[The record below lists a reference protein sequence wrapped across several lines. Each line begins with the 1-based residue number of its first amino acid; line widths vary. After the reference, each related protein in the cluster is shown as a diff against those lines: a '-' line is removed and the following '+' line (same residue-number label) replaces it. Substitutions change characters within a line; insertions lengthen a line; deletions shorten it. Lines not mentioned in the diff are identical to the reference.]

1 MNSDTIFPWESEPNE
16 ILLNELEIRPI
27 QEIERKRF
35 GELLDEEHYL
45 GDGEQVGEMVRQVV
59 TYQGRWVAL
68 FLWGPSSY
76 HLAPRDEWIGW
87 DAYMRKHR
95 LKLIIQNRRFLVLS
109 EARMPNLASKALSLS
124 TKSISEHWEERFG
137 YRPLLAETFTDPEQF
152 HGTCYKAAN
161 WEPLGFTQGFARH
174 RSDYYVDN
182 KHPKKLWVKPL
193 HRLSRYWLCSTTDL
207 PHYSRKGVLES
218 TADKSPPLKQKHMES
233 LFDALR
239 QVPDPRAR
247 NNQFRSASMLSVL
260 AMAILC
266 GYTQLTQVLR
276 LAWNL
281 NQHYRKVLGFPIK
294 KGTQTRVMPSY
305 SAFYNLLKQI
315 DLEAMADV
323 LNQWLEDNRGNLPTS
338 LALDGKS
345 LRGRVMSI
353 NLVDQ
358 ETGAP
363 AAMAVTTEKGKE
375 LPKAQELLDKVEAM
389 DGCTVSSDALHT
401 QKKRARTLKGKGA
414 HYIHQL
420 KDNQSQRYKQAQA
433 MDEQGSP
440 LLLAKPSN

>member
-1 MNSDTIFPWESEPNE
+1 MKVQTGFPWKDEPSQV
-16 ILLNELEIRPI
+16 LLKDLEIEPVK
-27 QEIERKRF
+27 EEDWGRF
-35 GELLDEEHYL
+35 CDLLEQEHYL
-45 GDGEQVGEMVRQVV
+45 GKSDRIGDTLGQVV
-59 TYQGRWVAL
+59 TYQGQWVAL
-68 FLWGPSSY
+68 LLWGASSY

-87 DAYMRKHR
+87 DAYTRKHR

-109 EARMPNLASKALSLS
+109 ATRMPNLASKALSLS
-124 TKSISEHWEERFG
+124 TNSISQHWEERFG

-152 HGTCYKAAN
+152 HGTCYNAAN
-161 WEPLGFTQGFARH
+161 WQPLGFTKGFARH

-182 KHPKKLWVKPL
+182 KHPKKLWIMPL
-193 HRLSRYWLCSTTDL
+193 HRLSRHWLCSTTDL
-207 PHYSRKGVLES
+207 PKYCRKGVLES

-239 QVPDPRAR
+239 RIPDPRAR

-276 LAWNL
+276 FAWNL

-323 LNQWLEDNRGNLPTS
+323 LNQWLEDNRGSLPTS

-389 DGCTVSSDALHT
+389 EGCTVSSDALHT
-401 QKKRARTLKGKGA
+401 QKKRARALKGKGA
-414 HYIHQL
+414 NYIHQL
-420 KDNQSQRYKQAQA
+420 KDNQSQLYTQAQA

-440 LLLAKPSN
+440 LFHAKPSN